1 MNRCYCGKV
10 AVMGKHIA
18 VTKGIDKPGM
28 LIIGMHMKMNHHEP
42 TNSNYSVMIHH
53 ILPMLQ
59 PRVIDTKLQAN
70 LKCRA

>member
-10 AVMGKHIA
+10 AVMVKHIA
-18 VTKGIDKPGM
+18 VTKGIDKSGM
-28 LIIGMHMKMNHHEP
+28 LIIGMHMKMNDLEP

-59 PRVIDTKLQAN
+59 PRVIGTKTESAGHN
-70 LKCRA
+70 IE